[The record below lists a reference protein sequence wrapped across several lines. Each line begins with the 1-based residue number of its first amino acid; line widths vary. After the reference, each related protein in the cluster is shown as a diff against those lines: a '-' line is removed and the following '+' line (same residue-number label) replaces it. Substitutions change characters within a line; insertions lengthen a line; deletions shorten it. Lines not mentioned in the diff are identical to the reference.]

1 MLNFVKTALSSPKVD
16 MLGTITPSNHQSA
29 KQEWLEQAKNGN
41 FTNPQFEYSGEL
53 SAAKASLSEWSKI
66 CSEWEEKFS
75 PHAAGEK
82 LLHMLVSDYLERQRT
97 IRLIAVSIALGDE
110 SMTDC
115 LMAKYYG
122 KTDKQLIKFAYQLAN
137 GEATVDF
144 PYLDHIPQK
153 LSAETAEACK
163 AKEYVAEDIKHMF
176 DAVLEDYRLQ
186 DTWKVVIDDSRS
198 AICVSSFTA
207 DGDSRVYIPTT
218 RKVNEIKAIQLA
230 GHEIENHV
238 RHNENCIS
246 LLSESFDIPRDIAA
260 RLVTDRDGKF
270 TEGFAKMSDA
280 VIAKRCFGT
289 NNGTPEPWY
298 IIMADLANK
307 GESFAQITEKVH
319 TEWGVS
325 LESCW
330 THAIRIFRGCLNTRN
345 KHNFAREADRSYLEG
360 YIRAIELAK
369 ENSLLVDFA
378 KFDEDIMAKIS
389 NLIGDPRKHIKLPLL
404 DIANKI
410 VSSL

>member
-1 MLNFVKTALSSPKVD
+1 
-16 MLGTITPSNHQSA
+16 MLGNDPQLSELYDAWYGYKCETVRTYTDTMPDKIPIEDNEEFKSIRNAVVSAVRDIHTPPEQPDYAVDHDYSKLKEHADDFDYLYRYANA
-29 KQEWLEQAKNGN
+29 YDDPIGYYRLGRYYLEKTDDMENAEWWLRMAADEGN
-41 FTNPQFEYSGEL
+41 SL
-53 SAAKASLSEWSKI
+53 SAYLIYKA
-66 CSEWEEKFS
+66 
-75 PHAAGEK
+75 
-82 LLHMLVSDYLERQRT
+82 Y
-97 IRLIAVSIALGDE
+97 
-110 SMTDC
+110 
-115 LMAKYYG
+115 
-122 KTDKQLIKFAYQLAN
+122 
-137 GEATVDF
+137 
-144 PYLDHIPQK
+144 
-153 LSAETAEACK
+153 
-163 AKEYVAEDIKHMF
+163 
-176 DAVLEDYRLQ
+176 
-186 DTWKVVIDDSRS
+186 
-198 AICVSSFTA
+198 
-207 DGDSRVYIPTT
+207 
-218 RKVNEIKAIQLA
+218 
-230 GHEIENHV
+230 
-238 RHNENCIS
+238 
-246 LLSESFDIPRDIAA
+246 
-260 RLVTDRDGKF
+260 RDGKF